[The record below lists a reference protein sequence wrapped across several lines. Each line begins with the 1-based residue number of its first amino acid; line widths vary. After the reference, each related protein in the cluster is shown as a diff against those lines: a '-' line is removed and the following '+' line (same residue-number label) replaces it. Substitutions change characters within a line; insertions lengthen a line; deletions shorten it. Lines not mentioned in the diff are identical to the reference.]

1 MEPDL
6 FSADHLIEALPQW
19 RVALHLVK
27 EELLDED
34 AQVNLASKVGERSED
49 GLKWTMMRTDRERG
63 I

>member
-1 MEPDL
+1 M
-6 FSADHLIEALPQW
+6 IEALPQW